1 MLQTLESA
9 SPGRFRLLDAREEVL
24 EKVFIYLSDNDAD
37 LTIAATLS
45 RKNCLFGMVDG
56 FLDVETVEVDL
67 IGAGIKV
74 IF

>member
-1 MLQTLESA
+1 M
-9 SPGRFRLLDAREEVL
+9 
-24 EKVFIYLSDNDAD
+24 YLSDNDAD
-37 LTIAATLS
+37 LTVAAILS
-45 RKNCLFGMVDG
+45 RKDGLFGMVDG